1 MTTSKTNTDNLKEKY
16 LSMAPQPYDQT
27 VDHHFTD
34 EELQAIKKYGF
45 WLNAIWRDQ
54 VPLTSDKLKH
64 FYLAKNRLF
73 EARTKLESLWYKY
86 KNLELTA

>member
-16 LSMAPQPYDQT
+16 LSMAPYPYDQT

-45 WLNAIWRDQ
+45 
-54 VPLTSDKLKH
+54 
-64 FYLAKNRLF
+64 
-73 EARTKLESLWYKY
+73 
-86 KNLELTA
+86 